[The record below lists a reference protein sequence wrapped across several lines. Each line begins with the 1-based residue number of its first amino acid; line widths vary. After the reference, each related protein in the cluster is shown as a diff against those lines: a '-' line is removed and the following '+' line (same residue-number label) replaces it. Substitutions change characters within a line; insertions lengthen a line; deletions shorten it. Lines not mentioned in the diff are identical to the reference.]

1 MVFLIIIA
9 FVFGSQVQELKL
21 KQYLLNCPYPI
32 FNGVAENV
40 TFSSDQ
46 TRLLYDIDYNAGL
59 NSTGNFFECY
69 IDTAASPDAPS
80 VSINAKSYGA
90 TAFNVIPY
98 GWYAWVGDTITVFF
112 SKASPL
118 IDMLFL
124 ILNAPSQ
131 VTNISWFSY
140 INVILVLFIILGVI
154 LIARG

>member
-21 KQYLLNCPYPI
+21 KQFILNCPYPI
-32 FNGVAENV
+32 FDGIAENV

-46 TRLLYDIDYNAGL
+46 TRLLYDIDYSAGL
-59 NSTGNFFECY
+59 NGTGSFFECN
-69 IDTAASPDAPS
+69 IDTSTTPDSPTAS
-80 VSINAKSYGA
+80 IKAKPYGN
-90 TAFNVIPY
+90 TLFNVIPY
-98 GWYAWVGDTITVFF
+98 GWYAWVGDSITVFS
-112 SKASPL
+112 SKSSPL
-118 IDMLFL
+118 LDMLFL